1 MKEWIKKNNLI
12 VIFAIIFLAFC
23 INMLEIGT
31 NIGTNNE
38 NKLTDNSNNTFKI
51 LSSYENSIVEHDI
64 INYVRKLGKNI
75 EFTYM
80 GDLDIVNELNS
91 NSKKYDAVW
100 IANSIWLYMLDNSYL
115 TSKSKSISISPV
127 VFGIKE
133 SKAKE
138 LGLIN
143 KEITN
148 TDILNLIIDK
158 KIKYVM
164 PSVTKTN
171 SGATAYLGF
180 LSSLAGNPEVLT
192 EEILNDEE
200 LTDKLT
206 NVFSGVE
213 RVSGDESY
221 LEEMFINGSAYEAI
235 IASESSLINVNKT
248 LASKNKEQL
257 YLIYPIDGVAIND
270 STFAFIKNDSNKE
283 DVFLKIQSYLLSN
296 EGQELLASKGQRT
309 WYGGISDT
317 SDKNVFNPNWGIDTT
332 KYLSVTRY
340 PSKKVITQAL
350 NLYIEELRKPTHVVF
365 CLDYSGSMK
374 GSGIEDLKNAM
385 SYILNHDEAA
395 KDQLQFSK
403 KDKITVI
410 TFSSNV
416 KNIWKTD
423 SGYKTEELLSNI
435 NKETV
440 GGSTA
445 LYNAVVNGLNILANE
460 EDSYTKTII
469 AMTDG
474 AINVGS
480 FQDLDYVY
488 KNLNSNVPIYSITF
502 GQANERQLLDISNMS
517 NAKVFDG
524 RYNLLGAFK
533 EVRGYN

>member
-1 MKEWIKKNNLI
+1 MKNWAGKIVLI
-12 VIFAIIFLAFC
+12 LIFIVLFVVYNFGKI
-23 INMLEIGT
+23 EI
-31 NIGTNNE
+31 NIGNTIRNNS
-38 NKLTDNSNNTFKI
+38 KSTFKI
-51 LSSYENSIVEHDI
+51 LSSYENSVVENDI
-64 INYVRKLGKNI
+64 LDYAKKIGKRV

-80 GDLDIVNELNS
+80 GDLDIVSELNN
-91 NSKKYDAVW
+91 NSKEYDAVW

-138 LGLIN
+138 LDLIN
-143 KEITN
+143 KEVTN

-180 LSSLAGNPEVLT
+180 LSSLAGNPEILT

-200 LTDKLT
+200 LTNKLT
-206 NVFSGVE
+206 SVFSGVE

-221 LEEMFINGSAYEAI
+221 LEEMFINGSDYDAI

-248 LASKNKEQL
+248 LKSQNKEQL

-270 STFAFIKNDSNKE
+270 STFAFIKNDGNKE
-283 DVFLKIQSYLLSN
+283 DTFIEIQGYLLSN
-296 EGQELLASKGQRT
+296 DGQKLLASKGQRT
-309 WYGGISDT
+309 WYGGISDNI
-317 SDKNVFNPNWGIDTT
+317 DKNTFDPNWGIDTT
-332 KYLSVTRY
+332 KYLNVTKY

-365 CLDYSGSMK
+365 CLDYSGSMN
-374 GSGIEDLKNAM
+374 GNGIKDLKNAM
-385 SYILNHDEAA
+385 SYILDHDEAA

-410 TFSSNV
+410 TFSSSVN
-416 KNIWKTD
+416 NIWKTD
-423 SGYKTEELLSNI
+423 SGYETDELLINISN
-435 NKETV
+435 ETV
-440 GGSTA
+440 GGNTA
-445 LYNAVVNGLNILANE
+445 LYDAIEDGLNILNNE

-474 AINVGS
+474 AINVGT
-480 FQDLDYVY
+480 FKDLDYAY

-502 GQANERQLLDISNMS
+502 GQANERQLLEISNMS

-524 RYNLLGAFK
+524 RYNLLEAFK